1 MKTKTFTF
9 LFALAAS
16 VSVYG
21 DNYSYS
27 IILSGFPPA
36 DVNHAVTSGTYTV
49 EAAVPSI
56 AVYTVSEL
64 DARTSSVAESSE
76 GSFSSEP
83 PGTILIIR

>member
-21 DNYSYS
+21 DYSYS

-56 AVYTVSEL
+56 AVYTMSEL